1 MPDFIIDN
9 HTSKWHSC
17 LKMHFREN
25 GVTALTYRTTFNNLA
40 DPGDLEI
47 PETGET
53 SIIWAIGKLSEV
65 SHRYASSRFIPFQ
78 PSLCRV
84 LNCSICISWSSL
96 KMV

>member
-53 SIIWAIGKLSEV
+53 SIIWAMGKLSEV
-65 SHRYASSRFIPFQ
+65 SHRYATSRFIPF
-78 PSLCRV
+78 
-84 LNCSICISWSSL
+84 
-96 KMV
+96 